1 MRGMGHAANAPMRI
15 KLAVKRAEIV
25 APFYMDTRSRLA
37 QVRYPAPEEARRRS
51 HLGEKS
57 EIRVV
62 RAGCARPHHTNFF
75 SSQGYDLG
83 RGPWRPVILLLMPM
97 GTCGKGPIGK
107 LV

>member
-25 APFYMDTRSRLA
+25 APFYMDTRSRLT
-37 QVRYPAPEEARRRS
+37 QVRYPAPDEARRRS

-62 RAGCARPHHTNFF
+62 RAGCARPHHPEQEKGPFNI
-75 SSQGYDLG
+75 YCG
-83 RGPWRPVILLLMPM
+83 RGMPQN
-97 GTCGKGPIGK
+97 
-107 LV
+107 